1 MSTYTVSATFDSMF
15 EVVDIEAPT
24 DELATIDAVDIIMT
38 KAYHQ
43 GTPTPQQRLWARGAI
58 TFRNS
63 AGEILREMEAQS

>member
-1 MSTYTVSATFDSMF
+1 MNTYTLSARLDTMF
-15 EVVDIEAPT
+15 EVLDIEAIN
-24 DELATIDAVDIIMT
+24 DEYATIDAVGTIMT

-43 GTPTPQQRLWARGAI
+43 GNPTPQQRLWARGAI